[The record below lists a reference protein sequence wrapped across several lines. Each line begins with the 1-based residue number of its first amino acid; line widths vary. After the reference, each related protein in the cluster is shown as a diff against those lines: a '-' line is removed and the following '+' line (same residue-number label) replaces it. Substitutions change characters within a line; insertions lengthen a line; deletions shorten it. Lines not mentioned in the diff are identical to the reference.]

1 MFKFN
6 NKPLAIIVSFLLF
19 AGFILSLYSITYS
32 GKSFETVSMKVLE
45 DKGKLTPYQAVLQFQ
60 NSKRIVE
67 NGFFNPGFSAYK
79 WWIFTETPATPG
91 YFLQVAN
98 PHINEIRIYTLKN
111 NQPVLAYESG
121 DYFPFKKRFLD
132 DPDYW
137 FPIPFNTEGLMIE
150 IDKSGESVEVP
161 IRIITQ
167 KEMIGY
173 LSNQKLVYGIF
184 LGWMIFLALLN
195 IFLWTSLK
203 DNIHVFYILFIGSS
217 ALWVIANWGLGF
229 QFIWPNAPQW
239 ASKARPVFSTT
250 SFLLI
255 LELASRYFTP
265 DEKKPLYKG
274 FTRVLQTLLIV
285 LLLVFV
291 FGNITIADQLIR
303 KLTLSFANILW
314 FISMLTVIFFIAKS
328 YKKMKAIALFFL
340 FAFLA
345 QSVFGIL
352 IILSQYNLEGDWVF
366 FINRYGSAIG
376 ILANSTILSFGLSQR
391 YNYYKQERE
400 LAEQELVNERNQQA
414 DRMIQAQEE
423 ERSRLARELHDGL
436 GGLLGSIRIGA
447 FNKLKTDASNQE
459 WLDTQLSEAIEDL
472 RNIAHDLMPVSLPE
486 KGLVYILEKTVAR
499 WNAANQFTTHLD
511 CSISKRYP
519 LPIEAGL
526 YRIVSELIYNVKKH
540 AQATEVFIS
549 IWEEKNHESITV
561 LVEDN
566 GIGFSSNTTTG
577 IGLKNIRYR
586 VAYLGGKISIDSNSN
601 GTSIVIE
608 ISGLKNPS
616 HAQ

>member
-1 MFKFN
+1 MFTIN
-6 NKPLAIIVSFLLF
+6 NRPVVILVSVLLF
-19 AGFILSLYSITYS
+19 AGFILSLYTITQS
-32 GKSFETVSMKVLE
+32 GKRFEQVSMKVME
-45 DKGKLTPYQAVLQFQ
+45 DKNSLIPGKAVVQL
-60 NSKRIVE
+60 KRNYKTISS
-67 NGFFNPGFSAYK
+67 GFFNPGFSANK
-79 WWIFTETPATPG
+79 WWILAETPAVPG
-91 YFLQVAN
+91 YFLQIAN

-111 NQPVLAYESG
+111 NQPLLAYESG

-132 DPDYW
+132 DPDFW
-137 FPIPFNTEGLMIE
+137 FPIPFNTEGVLIE
-150 IDKSGESVEVP
+150 VDKRGESLEVP
-161 IRIITQ
+161 VRIITQ
-167 KEMIGY
+167 KEMIHY
-173 LSNQKLVYGIF
+173 LSDQKMVYGIF
-184 LGWMIFLALLN
+184 LGWMIFLGLLN
-195 IFLWTSLK
+195 IFLWASLK

-229 QFIWPNAPQW
+229 QYIWPNTPEL

-265 DEKKPLYKG
+265 DERKPVYKG
-274 FTRVLQTLLIV
+274 FTRILQSLLF
-285 LLLVFV
+285 LLLVVFI
-291 FGNITIADQLIR
+291 FGNIPLANQLFRRLI
-303 KLTLSFANILW
+303 LSFANILW
-314 FISMLTVIFFIAKS
+314 FISILTVLFFIAKS
-328 YKKMKAIALFFL
+328 YKNMKAIALFFL
-340 FAFLA
+340 FAFLS
-345 QSVFGIL
+345 QSVFGVL
-352 IILSQYNLEGDWVF
+352 IIVSQYNLEADWVF

-400 LAEQELVNERNQQA
+400 QAQQELVNERNQQA

-447 FNKLKTDASNQE
+447 FNKLKQDNVNQE
-459 WLDTQLSEAIEDL
+459 WLDAQLSEAIGDL

-499 WNAANQFTTHLD
+499 WNAANQFKTHLD

-540 AQATEVFIS
+540 ARASEVYIS
-549 IWEEKNHESITV
+549 IWEEKKNDTLTL

-566 GIGFSSNTTTG
+566 GIGFSTDVAQG

-586 VAYLGGKISIDSNSN
+586 VDYLGGKVSIDSNSN

-608 ISGLKNPS
+608 ISGLKKPI